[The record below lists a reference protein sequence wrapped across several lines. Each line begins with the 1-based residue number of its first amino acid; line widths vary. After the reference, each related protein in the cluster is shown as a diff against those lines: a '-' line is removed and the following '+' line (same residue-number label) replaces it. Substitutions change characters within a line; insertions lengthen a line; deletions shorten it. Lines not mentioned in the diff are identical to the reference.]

1 MKSPLMA
8 PRDFRRYKIFRAT
21 GDLEHVPVEYSE
33 IADRFLIFVNNST
46 PAEFI
51 DNTIYLNCNS
61 QDEQFYNIRYKI
73 KAVDNMNMASVY
85 SDFVST
91 QTLKIG
97 IGGNNFKYL
106 NNPPKSFMISQNYPN
121 PFNPVTNI
129 RYDLPNDVRVLIKIY
144 DLLGREI
151 KTLVNEFKKAGSYII
166 SFNGA
171 ELASGVYFYRIAAGN
186 FVSVKR
192 MVLLK

>member
-1 MKSPLMA
+1 
-8 PRDFRRYKIFRAT
+8 
-21 GDLEHVPVEYSE
+21 
-33 IADRFLIFVNNST
+33 
-46 PAEFI
+46 
-51 DNTIYLNCNS
+51 
-61 QDEQFYNIRYKI
+61 
-73 KAVDNMNMASVY
+73 MASVY